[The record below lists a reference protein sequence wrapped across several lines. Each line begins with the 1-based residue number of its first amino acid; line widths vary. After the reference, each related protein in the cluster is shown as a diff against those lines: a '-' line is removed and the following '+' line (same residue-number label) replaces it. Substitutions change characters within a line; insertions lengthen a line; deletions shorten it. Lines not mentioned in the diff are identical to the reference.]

1 MKSNG
6 LKSGLPRSVEAVVAV
21 AALIA
26 AAPFFLVC
34 ATVLAF
40 TSEEPVL
47 FRQRR
52 VGRKGRIFT
61 LYKFCTMRKA
71 PDGARVT
78 AKDDT
83 RITRWGKVLRRTKLD
98 ELPEFWNV
106 LKGEMSLVG
115 PRPEV
120 PCYVDLSNEQW
131 QLVLE
136 ARPGLTDPVTIS
148 LRNEEGL
155 LAGVDGER
163 ERFYLETLQPF
174 KLQGYL
180 EYLSQRSWRADLR
193 ILWLTCLIVIFPGR
207 VKDEFLPKTAMMRV
221 GDQAPTDRAAF

>member
-1 MKSNG
+1 MKSNR
-6 LKSGLPRSVEAVVAV
+6 LKSGLPRSVEAVVALL
-21 AALIA
+21 ALIA

-34 ATVLAF
+34 GTVLAF
-40 TSEEPVL
+40 TNEGSVL
-47 FRQRR
+47 FRQQR

-61 LYKFCTMRKA
+61 LYKFCTMREGVGG
-71 PDGARVT
+71 PQVT
-78 AKDDT
+78 AGDDA
-83 RITRWGKVLRRTKLD
+83 RITPWGKVLRRTKLD

-120 PCYVDLSNEQW
+120 PCYVDMTNEQW

-136 ARPGLTDPVTIS
+136 ARPGITDPVTIR

-155 LAGVDGER
+155 LAGVNGQR

-180 EYLSQRSWRADLR
+180 QYLSQRSWRGDLR
-193 ILWLTCLIVIFPGR
+193 VLWQTCLIVIFPGT
-207 VKDEFLPKTAMMRV
+207 VKDVLFLPKAAMIKV
-221 GDQAPTDRAAF
+221 SDNLNAE